1 MNIIEEIWRPVQG
14 YEGSYE
20 VSNLGKVRSL
30 DRVIHY
36 QDGSTRNRKG
46 KVLKP
51 CVDISGYAIV
61 YLAHRGHQS
70 AKFVHRL
77 VANCFLLNADSTL
90 EVNHKDGN
98 KSNNCVEN
106 LEWCTHRENILHA
119 FQTGLHSKPSIDYMK
134 VISKKGA
141 RASAAKSSIPVICET
156 DGLAF
161 VSQNSADRYYGYY
174 PGSVC
179 DAIKRN
185 KSFKGN
191 RFRVLDDSEINSFTL
206 LS

>member
-1 MNIIEEIWRPVQG
+1 MNTIEEIWKPVQG
-14 YEGSYE
+14 YEGAYE
-20 VSNLGKVRSL
+20 ASNLGNVRSL
-30 DRVIHY
+30 NRVIHY
-36 QDGSTRNRKG
+36 QNGSTRNRKG

-51 CVDISGYAIV
+51 HIDTSGYAVV
-61 YLAHRGHQS
+61 YLAVSGHQS
-70 AKFVHRL
+70 AKFVHTL
-77 VANCFLLNADSTL
+77 VAKCFLPNDDPTL

-119 FQTGLHSKPSIDYMK
+119 FQTGLHGKPLTEHMK
-134 VISKKGA
+134 AIAKKGA
-141 RASAAKSSIPVICET
+141 RVSASRSSIPVICET

-161 VSQNSADRYYGYY
+161 ASQNSADRYYGYY

-179 DAIKRN
+179 NAIKRN